1 MTCKTSVHIILY
13 ETIEEGVCI
22 VSLSSQKPKEES
34 EETELRDERTVC
46 RTVDSDKTTGTD
58 GQQNNIPN
66 TSDECETNAIDTSRT
81 EISTAA
87 EIDKNNDSTAQE
99 ITIGMEALTANDPT
113 LNDSKDDD
121 EGFEENDN
129 NVDGEND
136 LDSDI
141 EEDCEHEN
149 GDDFGEDDDD
159 GWITPDNIK
168 QIKNQMGKGSQNA
181 LPANVTVG
189 CLTTDFAMQVIEIV
203 RNSVVTE
210 EFLQLSI
217 STIAT

>member
-1 MTCKTSVHIILY
+1 M
-13 ETIEEGVCI
+13 
-22 VSLSSQKPKEES
+22 
-34 EETELRDERTVC
+34 C

-58 GQQNNIPN
+58 GQQNNTPN

-81 EISTAA
+81 EISTVA

-99 ITIGMEALTANDPT
+99 ITTGMEALTANDPT

-129 NVDGEND
+129 NVDGEDD